1 MELLCYNGLNLQRFV
16 WEKIVIDIIA
26 EIWIELRSE
35 MTIEKT
41 TRHWGKSFFSN
52 GGVSRHLRMLEDES
66 HVSRSTY
73 IFGCYVIVD
82 VGRKYVVFQ
91 ALNFAIKIKKNNSTS

>member
-1 MELLCYNGLNLQRFV
+1 MLQ
-16 WEKIVIDIIA
+16 
-26 EIWIELRSE
+26 
-35 MTIEKT
+35 
-41 TRHWGKSFFSN
+41 
-52 GGVSRHLRMLEDES
+52 DES

-91 ALNFAIKIKKNNSTS
+91 ALNFVIKIKKKNSTSWVWAACGKACRKR

>member
-1 MELLCYNGLNLQRFV
+1 MLQ
-16 WEKIVIDIIA
+16 
-26 EIWIELRSE
+26 
-35 MTIEKT
+35 
-41 TRHWGKSFFSN
+41 
-52 GGVSRHLRMLEDES
+52 DEN

-91 ALNFAIKIKKNNSTS
+91 ALNFAIKILKKTPHHEFGLPVVRHAGSGRA